1 MDSANSNV
9 DLELIAALIDGRLAG
24 EDRARAMKLLADS
37 DEALELYAQAWRQ
50 REETPDVKVVPLGS
64 RLRWRQWKLV
74 VPIALAAGLAIV
86 VVPKLSNRGAP
97 AASARE
103 YAMALS
109 QDPRFVNGLRD
120 GWDQRGWAVTRGGGS
135 LAGTTGSQQART
147 APESGPAFRLGVR
160 SVDLQVAL
168 QKGDMAL
175 AGRLIG
181 EMLETLDAVALS
193 APVAEKYAELRSS
206 LATGTRDQAID
217 RASDAE
223 HALRDH
229 LGSASF
235 EFGQWAGA
243 AELAARMH
251 DPSFFASS
259 QGMRFIQSN
268 ASITGVD
275 SAAIRSIDARM
286 KQGLTDPA
294 LDDVREILRGII
306 QRRGS

>member
-50 REETPDVKVVPLGS
+50 RQETPDVKVVSIGS

-74 VPIALAAGLAIV
+74 VPIAVAAGLAIV
-86 VVPKLSNRGAP
+86 VVPKLSNRGAS
-97 AASARE
+97 AASAKE

-109 QDPRFVNGLRD
+109 EDPRFANELGV

-135 LAGTTGSQQART
+135 LAGTSGSQRAPS

-168 QKGDMAL
+168 QKGDMAV

-193 APVAEKYAELRSS
+193 APLAEKYAELRSS
-206 LATGTRDQAID
+206 LATDTRNRAID

-223 HALRDH
+223 QALRDH

-243 AELAARMH
+243 AELAARTG
-251 DPSFFASS
+251 DRSFFASS

-268 ASITGVD
+268 DSIAGAD
-275 SAAIRSIDARM
+275 SAALRSIDARM